1 MNRLS
6 VEKQVLVLNALVE
19 GNSIRSIERM
29 TGVHR
34 DTIMRLLVRTGDAC
48 WCIMDQT
55 MRDLPCLPGQVYD
68 RWTFVK
74 KKQKRLTDT
83 ERMRHRDW
91 GDQYIFVALDADSK
105 LVPAFRIGKRN
116 LPTACTF
123 LRDLEGRLANRV
135 QLTTDAYGPYI
146 PAVEYAFASD
156 VDFAQLLKV
165 YRSMPTG
172 AGRYS
177 PPKIAKT
184 EAEPI
189 VGNPDPSK
197 ISTSY
202 VERQNLT
209 MRMQMRR
216 LTRLTN
222 AFSKSLV
229 NLKAAVALHFVWYNF
244 GRIHQSLR
252 VTPAMEAGVSDHL
265 WDMGDVLEWT
275 AEAGA

>member
-1 MNRLS
+1 M
-6 VEKQVLVLNALVE
+6 
-19 GNSIRSIERM
+19 
-29 TGVHR
+29 
-34 DTIMRLLVRTGDAC
+34 
-48 WCIMDQT
+48 
-55 MRDLPCLPGQVYD
+55 
-68 RWTFVK
+68 
-74 KKQKRLTDT
+74 
-83 ERMRHRDW
+83 
-91 GDQYIFVALDADSK
+91 ALDADTK
-105 LVPAFRIGKRN
+105 LVPAFRIGKRD
-116 LPTACTF
+116 LSTASRF
-123 LRDLEGRLANRV
+123 LHDLEGRLANRI
-135 QLTTDAYGPYI
+135 QLTSDAFGPYI

-156 VDFAQLLKV
+156 VDFAQLVKV
-165 YRSMPTG
+165 FRSMPVG

-252 VTPAMEAGVSDHL
+252 VTPAMEAGIAHHL
-265 WDMGDVLEWT
+265 WMMEDVLSWS
-275 AEAGA
+275 